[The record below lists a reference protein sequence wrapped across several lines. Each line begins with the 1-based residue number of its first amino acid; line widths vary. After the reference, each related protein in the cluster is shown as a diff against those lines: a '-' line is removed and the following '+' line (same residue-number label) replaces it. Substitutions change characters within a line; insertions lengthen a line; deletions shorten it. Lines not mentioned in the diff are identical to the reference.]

1 MMAASRARSVHM
13 SAIFLL
19 WSRREYGSSG
29 RVGER
34 RGGLLVPE
42 ALLREEREC
51 AGGGGF
57 RVSAMLCHWSE
68 KDL

>member
-1 MMAASRARSVHM
+1 MMAASRASSVHM
-13 SAIFLL
+13 SAMFFL

-29 RVGER
+29 RTGER
-34 RGGLLVPE
+34 CGGLLVPE

-57 RVSAMLCHWSE
+57 RVSAMLCRWSE
-68 KDL
+68 KD